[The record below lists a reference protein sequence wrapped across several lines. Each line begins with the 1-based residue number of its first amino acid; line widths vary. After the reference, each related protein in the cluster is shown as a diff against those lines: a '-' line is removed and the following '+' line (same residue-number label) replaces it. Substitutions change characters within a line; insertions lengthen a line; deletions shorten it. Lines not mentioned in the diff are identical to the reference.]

1 MIHKTIQEIKQMV
14 NGEYTGSDDRMICG
28 VTIDSRTV
36 EENMLYIPLIG
47 ARADGHSFIDSVIE
61 KKAAAVLW
69 QKDHKD
75 IPEGIP
81 CILVEDTQKA
91 LQQLAKAYLETLNCK
106 IIGITGS
113 NGKTSCKDMMYS
125 VFSKEKKTQKTQGN
139 RNNEIG
145 LPLTILDFDE
155 DIEVAVLEMGMENWG
170 EIEFLTSIARPDIA
184 VITTIGSAHKENLG
198 GKLQIAQA
206 KLEILQNMN
215 PKGLFLYHKDSPE
228 IEEAM
233 KGMNYSK
240 DIEIQSFGRQADVMV
255 TSDIEFTGNSMRF
268 SCNLLDEPVELNA
281 LGEVMAYNALPVIA
295 AAKHEGIFN
304 QSILTGLK
312 ELEMTRMRTQL
323 ISIKSAKILDDS
335 YKSNPESAMAAIDTL
350 MSIPAAKHIAVLADM
365 LDLGEDENELHAGIG
380 RYAEAKHVDLL
391 YCTGPLSKHTANS
404 ADMDAVWFASKDS
417 IVNDLK
423 SYLDQD
429 VVILIKGS
437 RAMAMDTIVRDLQ
450 EED

>member
-170 EIEFLTSIARPDIA
+170 EIAFLTSIARPDIA

-295 AAKHEGIFN
+295 AAKHEGI
-304 QSILTGLK
+304 S
-312 ELEMTRMRTQL
+312 
-323 ISIKSAKILDDS
+323 D
-335 YKSNPESAMAAIDTL
+335 
-350 MSIPAAKHIAVLADM
+350 
-365 LDLGEDENELHAGIG
+365 
-380 RYAEAKHVDLL
+380 
-391 YCTGPLSKHTANS
+391 
-404 ADMDAVWFASKDS
+404 
-417 IVNDLK
+417 
-423 SYLDQD
+423 
-429 VVILIKGS
+429 
-437 RAMAMDTIVRDLQ
+437 
-450 EED
+450 

>member
-75 IPEGIP
+75 VPEGIP

-215 PKGLFLYHKDSPE
+215 PEGLFLYHKDSPE
-228 IEEAM
+228 IEQAM
-233 KGMNYSK
+233 KDMNYSK
-240 DIEIQSFGRQADVMV
+240 DIEIQSFGKKADVMV

-295 AAKHEGIFN
+295 AAKHEGISN

-380 RYAEAKHVDLL
+380 RYAAAKHVDLL
-391 YCTGPLSKHTANS
+391 YCTEPLSKHTVNK
-404 ADMDAVWFASKDS
+404 ADMDAVWFASKDA

-429 VVILIKGS
+429 VVILVKGS

-450 EED
+450 EDK